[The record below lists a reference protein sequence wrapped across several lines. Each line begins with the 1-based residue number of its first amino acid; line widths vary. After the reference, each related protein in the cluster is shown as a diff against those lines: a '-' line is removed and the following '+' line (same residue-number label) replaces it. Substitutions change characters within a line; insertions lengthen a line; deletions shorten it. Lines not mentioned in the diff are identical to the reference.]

1 MRVIREIEVGGRKV
15 LIKELT
21 LGELRVWLASCVSRN
36 QQYTVVDEVFAD
48 HDLLVGDIPEF
59 CDLAAAD
66 LEGVAPSEL
75 APVVQ
80 AIREVNERFFVI
92 WRLRL
97 AKERESPLIAP
108 DSLPELLPA

>member
-1 MRVIREIEVGGRKV
+1 MRVIREIEVGGRKA

-21 LGELRVWLASCVSRN
+21 LGELRVWLAECATRI
-36 QQYTVVDEVFAD
+36 TVDLVDEVFAD
-48 HDLLVGDIPEF
+48 QDLLIGDLPSF

-66 LEGVAPSEL
+66 LEGIAPSEL

-92 WRLRL
+92 WRRRL
-97 AKERESPLIAP
+97 AAVMGSPSIAP
-108 DSLPELLPA
+108 GSLQELSPG